1 MKMLTYINLKD
12 FPFWGRARYITQLLT
27 EEDFQKI
34 EACLEED
41 MATAGEI
48 YTETEIND
56 IFWFE
61 TDAIAE
67 ILGYEDYEDF
77 FSTSINRLINF
88 DTKKAL

>member
-12 FPFWGRARYITQLLT
+12 FPFWSGARDIIKFLT

-34 EACLEED
+34 ETGLEED
-41 MATAGEI
+41 MAAAGEI
-48 YTETEIND
+48 LTETEIND

-61 TDAIAE
+61 TDTIAE

-77 FSTSINRLINF
+77 LAHRSL
-88 DTKKAL
+88 D